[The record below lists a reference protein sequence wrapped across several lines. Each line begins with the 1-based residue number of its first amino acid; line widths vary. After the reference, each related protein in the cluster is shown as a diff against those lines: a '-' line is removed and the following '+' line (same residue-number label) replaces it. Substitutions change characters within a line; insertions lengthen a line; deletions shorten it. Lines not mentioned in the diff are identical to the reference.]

1 MTIPTSWDGGE
12 NNMSSR
18 RQILDQGLPRSPS
31 TQVTKGAGSTTHGLL
46 TGNKSGVV
54 KWRTSALP
62 NRRLVLK
69 PRVPPSGLEDSQPRV
84 DGLPSETP
92 EGKQRTKQANNA
104 QGSGHHGGSLE
115 RLSSPTLGC

>member
-1 MTIPTSWDGGE
+1 
-12 NNMSSR
+12 MSSR

-31 TQVTKGAGSTTHGLL
+31 TQVTKRAGTTTHGLL
-46 TGNKSGVV
+46 PGNNSGVV
-54 KWRTSALP
+54 KWKTLTSALP
-62 NRRLVLK
+62 NQCLALK
-69 PRVPPSGLEDSQPRV
+69 PRAPPSGLEDSQPRV

-92 EGKQRTKQANNA
+92 EGKQGTKQAKNA